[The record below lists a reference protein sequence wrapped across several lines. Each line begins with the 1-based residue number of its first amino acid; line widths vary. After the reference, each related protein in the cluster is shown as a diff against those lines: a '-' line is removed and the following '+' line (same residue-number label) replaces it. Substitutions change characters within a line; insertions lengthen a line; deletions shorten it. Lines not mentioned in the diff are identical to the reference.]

1 MTIMFLGG
9 CVMKITELSVQKPVA
24 LIMITLL
31 ILGMG
36 IFGYSKLGADLFPSA
51 DVPVVTVI
59 TKYPGASSE
68 EIKKDVVKPIEESL
82 SELSGI
88 DTMRSGAAEGYG
100 YTTIMFTMETDM
112 ITAFMDVQ
120 QALGDIS
127 NELPEDAAKPVI
139 NKFDKNAEPVMM
151 LSISGEIPFDQLY
164 NESDKVKQALEK
176 LQGVAGVSLEG
187 AEEKRLAIKLDKAAI
202 EYYGIGVNTVVQK
215 LASENWDIPV
225 GQLQDETSTKPVR
238 VLGEFENI
246 DDVKSMQIPL
256 TGGGTVRLGD
266 VSDISLERPDNSESI
281 RFNGTNSIG
290 IFVHK
295 RSDANVVQT
304 TKLIKKE
311 LKDMESSLPS
321 GIKLTIA
328 DDKSAFINST
338 LKEINLNL
346 IEGVI
351 TTSLVM
357 FLFLRHVRSSLIIL
371 VSIPTSLIATFLMMY
386 ILGFTMNLLSMLG
399 LSVCIGILVDD
410 SIVVLENIQRHLS
423 QGKSLIRAAID
434 GRNEIGMAA
443 ISITLCDIV
452 VFGPVAFMSGMI
464 GQFFKEFGLTVVFA
478 ALFSL
483 IVSFTLT
490 PMMASRL
497 LKEKDS
503 KENESKEPTSGK
515 QRKLSIFSRY
525 LESAV
530 VAYKNLLVWSL
541 NNRIKIIGIVIL
553 GIVLSV
559 SLIPLKVIT
568 TEFIPVT
575 DQGKLTI
582 SVELS
587 PGSTIHQTDNKVK
600 TIEEHLK
607 TMPEV
612 ENYLSQI
619 GSEQPS
625 SASIIVNLITRNK
638 RDKSEGEIV
647 QELRKWGSTIPG
659 INFTVNQSSFLGV
672 TSADGAKPVA
682 IKLTGIDTEVLKDIS
697 KDIEETIKTVPGI
710 RDVSN
715 TLQASQPEIAI
726 KLDRLAAS
734 QYNINP
740 FDVVSTLKAITSE
753 GTDAGVYRQNGDEF
767 DIVVSFKANQVI
779 TTTDIE
785 NTLIT
790 NSYGQKVALNQI
802 ARAYISDSP
811 QTILRQDRK
820 DMVTV
825 SANVEGRTLGEVT
838 GEIQQKLDEKTLPY
852 GYEISYGGDLE
863 NMEDS
868 FGSLIKALI
877 VSIVLVYMIL
887 AVLYESFLTPLLRML
902 SLPCGIIG
910 ALFALALTGK
920 SLSIVSMIGLIMLD
934 GLASKNGT
942 LLIDYTNTL
951 MKRGMNLK
959 EALMEAGTSRLRPI
973 IMTSITMIV
982 GMLPT
987 ALAMGDGSEIKS
999 GMGIVLIGGMV
1010 TSTILSPILIPV
1022 AYTLL
1027 EDARKAFRGKRERKL
1042 NNYEGA
1048 KI

>member
-1 MTIMFLGG
+1 
-9 CVMKITELSVQKPVA
+9 MKITEFSVRKPVA
-24 LIMITLL
+24 LIMITVLM
-31 ILGMG
+31 LGLG
-36 IFGYSKLGADLFPSA
+36 VFGYSKLGADLFPAA
-51 DVPVVTVI
+51 DVPVVTII
-59 TKYPGASSE
+59 TQYPGASAE
-68 EIKKDVVKPIEESL
+68 EIKKDVVKPIEEAV

-88 DTMRSGAAEGYG
+88 DSIRSGAAEGYG
-100 YTTIMFTMETDM
+100 HTTIMFTMETEM
-112 ITAFMDVQ
+112 TTAFMDVQ
-120 QALGDIS
+120 QALGDIA
-127 NELPEDAAKPVI
+127 NDLPEDASKPVI
-139 NKFDKNAEPVMM
+139 KKFDKNAEPVMM
-151 LSISGEIPFDQLY
+151 LSLSGDIPFDQLY

-176 LQGVAGVSLEG
+176 LEGVGGVTLEG
-187 AEEKRLAIKLDKAAI
+187 ADEKQLAIKLDKSAI
-202 EYYGIGVNTVVQK
+202 EYYGISVNSVVQK

-225 GQLQDETSTKPVR
+225 GQLSDGISSKPVR

-246 DDVKSMQIPL
+246 EDVKSMQLPL
-256 TGGGTVRLGD
+256 ADGGAIRLGD
-266 VSDISLERPDNSESI
+266 VADIYLERPDNTESI

-290 IFVHK
+290 IFVQK

-311 LKDMESSLPS
+311 LKEMESSLAS
-321 GIKLTIA
+321 GVKLTIA

-351 TTSLVM
+351 TTSLIM
-357 FLFLRHVRSSLIIL
+357 FLFLRHVRSSVIIL
-371 VSIPTSLIATFLMMY
+371 VSIPTSLISTFLMMH
-386 ILGFTMNLLSMLG
+386 IFGFTMNLLSMVA

-423 QGKSLIRAAID
+423 QGKSLIQAAID
-434 GRNEIGMAA
+434 GRSEIGMAA

-503 KENESKEPTSGK
+503 VENELNKAAENK
-515 QRKLSIFSRY
+515 HKKLSLFSRIF
-525 LESAV
+525 EKSAA
-530 VAYKNLLVWSL
+530 AYKRLLLWSL
-541 NNRIKIIGIVIL
+541 DNRIKIIGIVTL
-553 GIVLSV
+553 GIVLSA
-559 SLIPLKVIT
+559 SLIPLKIIT

-575 DQGKLTI
+575 DQGKITI

-587 PGSTIHQTDNKVK
+587 SGSTIHQTDNKVK
-600 TIEEHLK
+600 IIENHLK
-607 TMPEV
+607 STPEV
-612 ENYLSQI
+612 ESYLSQI
-619 GSEQPS
+619 GSEQQS
-625 SASIIVNLITRNK
+625 KASIIVNLVKKNE

-647 QELRKWGSTIPG
+647 QEMRKWGSTIPG
-659 INFTVNQSSFLGV
+659 INFTVNQSSFIGV
-672 TSADGAKPVA
+672 TSADGTKPVA
-682 IKLTGIDTEVLKDIS
+682 IRLTGPNMDVLKDIS
-697 KDIEETIKTVPGI
+697 KDIESTIKTVSGI

-715 TLQASQPEIAI
+715 TLQASQPEVAV

-734 QYNINP
+734 QYNIRP
-740 FDVVSTLKAITSE
+740 FDVSSTLKAITNE
-753 GTDAGVYRQNGDEF
+753 GVDAGVYRENGDEF
-767 DIVVSFKANQVI
+767 DIVVSFKADQVV
-779 TTTDIE
+779 TTSDIE
-785 NTLIT
+785 NILVT

-802 ARAYISDSP
+802 AKVYISDSP

-820 DMVTV
+820 DMVVV

-838 GEIQQKLDEKTLPY
+838 DEIQQKLDTKTLPY
-852 GYEISYGGDLE
+852 GYEINYGGDLE
-863 NMEDS
+863 NMEDAFS
-868 FGSLIKALI
+868 SLIKALI
-877 VSIVLVYMIL
+877 VSIILVYMIL

-910 ALFALALTGK
+910 ALCALALTGK
-920 SLSIVSMIGLIMLD
+920 SLNIVSMIGLIMLD

-951 MKRGMNLK
+951 MKRGLTLK
-959 EALMEAGTSRLRPI
+959 DALIEAGTTRLRPI
-973 IMTSITMIV
+973 IMTSVTMIV

-987 ALAMGDGSEIKS
+987 ALALGDGSEIKS
-999 GMGIVLIGGMV
+999 GMGVVLIGGMV

-1027 EDARKAFRGKRERKL
+1027 EDVRKAFREKGKKRRL